1 MSSIT
6 QALSRMG
13 DLCAGSLD
21 LRESATK
28 RQIPVLWL
36 VEGFWRGSVIVK
48 GKCEFAR
55 LSAHIKHP
63 WGQGHSTG
71 TGSLRT
77 ARNLR

>member
-6 QALSRMG
+6 QVLSQMG
-13 DLCAGSLD
+13 HLCAGSLD

-63 WGQGHSTG
+63 WGQGRSTG
-71 TGSLRT
+71 TGSSRT